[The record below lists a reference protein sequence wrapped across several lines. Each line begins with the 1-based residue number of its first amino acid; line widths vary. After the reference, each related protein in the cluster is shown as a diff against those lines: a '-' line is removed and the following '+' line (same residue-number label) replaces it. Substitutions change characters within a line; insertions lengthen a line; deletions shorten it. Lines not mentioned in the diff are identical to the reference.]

1 MRHGAMLAFALLLWT
16 GSAAAQSMRPFGT
29 FRQLHGETRLN
40 ARLEYAAG
48 TLRVGPGRPADLY
61 RMDLT
66 YDENRFLP
74 VSDFDASRA
83 DVVLGLR
90 TAGDGGIRV
99 VSRDQLRQVAG
110 VAFSPS
116 VDLTLDVNLGAADAD
131 LEMGGLRVVDLRIK
145 TGASRTTLRFSQPN
159 GTRCRSVELS
169 AGAAE
174 LLVLGLGNSRC
185 DRIDFEGGVGKVTL
199 DFGGAWSS
207 SSRAN
212 VRMAM
217 GEVTLRL
224 PRRAGVKLTLDRFL
238 SSFEPAGLVR
248 RGTSFVSPNY
258 ERTDRHLDIDLTAAV
273 GGVRVEWE

>member
-1 MRHGAMLAFALLLWT
+1 MLALALLPWT
-16 GSAAAQSMRPFGT
+16 GSVAAQSMRPFGT

-48 TLRVGPGRPADLY
+48 TLRVGPGGPGDLY

-90 TAGDGGIRV
+90 TAGVGGIRV
-99 VSRDQLRQVAG
+99 VSKDQLKQAAG
-110 VAFSPS
+110 VTFSPS
-116 VDLTLDVNLGAADAD
+116 VDLTLDINLGAADAD
-131 LEMGGLRVVDLRIK
+131 LEMGGLRVADLGIK
-145 TGASRTTLRFSQPN
+145 TGASRTVLRFSRPN
-159 GTRCRSVELS
+159 RTRCRSVELS

-174 LLVLGLGNSRC
+174 LSVLGLGNSRC
-185 DRIDFEGGVGKVTL
+185 DRIDFEGGMGKVTL

-207 SSRAN
+207 SAKAD

-224 PRRAGVKLTLDRFL
+224 PRRVGVKLTLDRFL

-248 RGTSFVSPNY
+248 RGNSFLSPNY
-258 ERTDRHLDIDLTAAV
+258 ERTDRHLDITLTAAV
-273 GGVRVEWE
+273 GGVRVEWEK